1 MRVGVEQLDEISPSS
16 SVVSS
21 ISTLTLVHF
30 AGEDDFNGDNE
41 LGANEDFKFASN
53 NWRLVRSGTLLN
65 LPGRES
71 LLGSGVIIFSALGL
85 Y

>member
-53 NWRLVRSGTLLN
+53 N
-65 LPGRES
+65 
-71 LLGSGVIIFSALGL
+71 
-85 Y
+85 